1 MRVVL
6 ISVIFAVQPC
16 PHTLG
21 RRLGRAFASSSHCQP
36 MGPKEHQARSPPL
49 TLPKVN
55 SRHKRAHPNPSKT
68 IRNDQTRPKTRA
80 MEKRSK
86 TITQSPSRPEGPSKT
101 VKKTIKQVLFTTVAQ
116 VAGPSPAT
124 SPSPAQVPAHFTP
137 SGTRPAQRHTWR
149 HICSACCERVAQQG
163 RDHTPH
169 SDTQGKSRLCPQRE
183 VTEQVIIVIVIEQ

>member
-86 TITQSPSRPEGPSKT
+86 TITQSPSRPEGRQKRSK
-101 VKKTIKQVLFTTVAQ
+101 KRSNKFC
-116 VAGPSPAT
+116 SPPWPKSQGRRQPPLHLQRRCRRT
-124 SPSPAQVPAHFTP
+124 SH
-137 SGTRPAQRHTWR
+137 
-149 HICSACCERVAQQG
+149 RVARGQHRLETDLFSMLRTCRPTRKG
-163 RDHTPH
+163 PRPPH
-169 SDTQGKSRLCPQRE
+169 SDNQGKSRLCRQRE
-183 VTEQVIIVIVIEQ
+183 VTEHVIIVIVIEQ